1 MKIEKSKENRKKN
14 QCKKCKLKNFISIL
28 YSSVFQSSVLSSLQV
43 QSIQSINTINMSFTT
58 RRNSGVRAGT
68 VNPFCKVCYD
78 AGLSTEEFTSHFVKD
93 QPGPDGRVVC
103 PTLLAQK
110 CLICGVPGHTSSYCP
125 DNSSVSSSSTVQK
138 ETPRYALA
146 TDDIRHPPHSIRL
159 PPIQKQAQQQQLYRP
174 APRIVYANEFPPKNP
189 VDARRDFPSLPNLSS
204 LRRFE
209 NDEPQLKREMPVA
222 AASPVHSPLA
232 SQTKV
237 KYNKKSNPFG
247 ALDNNVDSDYDSDH
261 ETLLPP
267 VVQKQENKQEN
278 LPSSSSSSWA
288 SIAAAAGSKS
298 TVTASS
304 KQPQQQQRARSRF
317 SIVVP
322 TAISAA
328 PLPLLPPMTFKPKPV
343 SASDL
348 EKKKQVKKLWGD
360 TDSEDDEEFL
370 KRGIIANQQ

>member
-1 MKIEKSKENRKKN
+1 
-14 QCKKCKLKNFISIL
+14 
-28 YSSVFQSSVLSSLQV
+28 
-43 QSIQSINTINMSFTT
+43 MSFNNT
-58 RRNSGVRAGT
+58 RRNSGVRSTIA
-68 VNPFCKVCYD
+68 NPFCKVCYD

-93 QPGPDGRVVC
+93 QPGPNGRVVC

-125 DNSSVSSSSTVQK
+125 DNSSVSSSSTL
-138 ETPRYALA
+138 EIPRYALA

-159 PPIQKQAQQQQLYRP
+159 PPIQKQQQQQPLYRP
-174 APRIVYANEFPPKNP
+174 APRIVYANELPSKNP
-189 VDARRDFPSLPNLSS
+189 VDARHEFPSLPNLSS

-209 NDEPQLKREMPVA
+209 NDEPQLKRGRESA
-222 AASPVHSPLA
+222 AEASPLHSP
-232 SQTKV
+232 SPNKV

-247 ALDNNVDSDYDSDH
+247 ALALDNNDNSDVDSDH

-267 VVQKQENKQEN
+267 VVQKQEK
-278 LPSSSSSSWA
+278 PASSSSSSSSSSWA
-288 SIAAAAGSKS
+288 SIAAGSKS
-298 TVTASS
+298 TVVAS
-304 KQPQQQQRARSRF
+304 KQQPQQRTRSRF

-328 PLPLLPPMTFKPKPV
+328 PLLPPIFFKPKSV
-343 SASDL
+343 SDSASDL

-370 KRGIIANQQ
+370 KRGLTEQ

>member
-1 MKIEKSKENRKKN
+1 M
-14 QCKKCKLKNFISIL
+14 KNFISIL
-28 YSSVFQSSVLSSLQV
+28 HSSVFQSSVLSSLQV
-43 QSIQSINTINMSFTT
+43 SPTSKFHQSINIMSFTA
-58 RRNSGVRAGT
+58 RRNSGGVRST
-68 VNPFCKVCYD
+68 TTTNPFCKVCYD
-78 AGLSTEEFTSHFVKD
+78 AGLPTEGFTSHFVKD
-93 QPGPDGRVVC
+93 QPGPSGRVVC

-138 ETPRYALA
+138 ETSRYALA
-146 TDDIRHPPHSIRL
+146 TDDVRYPPHSIRL
-159 PPIQKQAQQQQLYRP
+159 PPIQKQQQQQLYRP
-174 APRIVYANEFPPKNP
+174 APAPRIVYANELPPKNP
-189 VDARRDFPSLPNLSS
+189 VDARREFPSLPNLSS

-209 NDEPQLKREMPVA
+209 NNEPQLKRGMPVA
-222 AASPVHSPLA
+222 AASPVHSP
-232 SQTKV
+232 SPIKVPIKV

-247 ALDNNVDSDYDSDH
+247 ALDDNDDSGDDNYTS
-261 ETLLPP
+261 LPNI
-267 VVQKQENKQEN
+267 QKQEKQ
-278 LPSSSSSSWA
+278 LPSSSSSSSSWA
-288 SIAAAAGSKS
+288 SIAAAGNKS
-298 TVTASS
+298 TVTVTAS
-304 KQPQQQQRARSRF
+304 KKPQQQQRARSRF

-370 KRGIIANQQ
+370 KRQQQQ

>member
-1 MKIEKSKENRKKN
+1 
-14 QCKKCKLKNFISIL
+14 
-28 YSSVFQSSVLSSLQV
+28 
-43 QSIQSINTINMSFTT
+43 MSFTT
-58 RRNSGVRAGT
+58 RRNSGVRVGAVGAT
-68 VNPFCKVCYD
+68 TATPFCKVCYD
-78 AGLSTEEFTSHFVKD
+78 AGLPTEEFTSHFVKD
-93 QPGPDGRVVC
+93 HPGPNGRVVC

-110 CLICGVPGHTSSYCP
+110 CLVCGVPGHTSSYCP
-125 DNSSVSSSSTVQK
+125 DNSSVSSSSSSTVQK

-159 PPIQKQAQQQQLYRP
+159 PPIQKQAQQQQQLYRP
-174 APRIVYANEFPPKNP
+174 APRIVYANELPPKNS
-189 VDARRDFPSLPNLSS
+189 VDARREFPSLPNLSS

-209 NDEPQLKREMPVA
+209 NDEPQLKRESAAAAAVA
-222 AASPVHSPLA
+222 AASPVHSP
-232 SQTKV
+232 SPSPIKV
-237 KYNKKSNPFG
+237 KYNKKGNPFG
-247 ALDNNVDSDYDSDH
+247 ALDDNDDSGDDSDH

-267 VVQKQENKQEN
+267 VVQKQEN

-298 TVTASS
+298 TVTAAASS

-328 PLPLLPPMTFKPKPV
+328 PPLPLLPPMTFKPKPV

-370 KRGIIANQQ
+370 KRGIIAIANQ